1 MQELNMRST
10 QFDDRLPFE
19 EEPESCGR
27 HKRDIRCEMVRRLGY
42 TRKNRVRLYGEV
54 FDLLSDPVSVGEN
67 AVFVD
72 ALQVESG
79 YVTRIRIPES
89 IVEKARIR
97 YLTTQAND
105 PTGLR

>member
-1 MQELNMRST
+1 MTNITKERATLC
-10 QFDDRLPFE
+10 
-19 EEPESCGR
+19 ESI
-27 HKRDIRCEMVRRLGY
+27 KRLGY
-42 TRKNRVRLYGEV
+42 ARNNQVRLYGEV
-54 FDLLSDPVSVGEN
+54 LDLVSDPVSVGES